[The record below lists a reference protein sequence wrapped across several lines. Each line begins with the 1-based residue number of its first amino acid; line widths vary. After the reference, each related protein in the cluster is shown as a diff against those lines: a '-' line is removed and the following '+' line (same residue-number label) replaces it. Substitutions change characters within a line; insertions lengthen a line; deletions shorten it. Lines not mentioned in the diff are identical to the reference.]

1 MSELRVDSV
10 TNNSG
15 TGPVEFPRGITI
27 GGVTGS
33 SGITTGNNVIIPG
46 NSQTG
51 QNLSVGVATGNF
63 FALSNAGS
71 NNYVGSDNI
80 FIGEFSGFN
89 NYSGYLNTFLN
100 INSGLNN
107 ISGHNNNFIGAYS
120 GSTNT
125 YGSFNNFFGT
135 GSGSNN
141 ITGNG
146 NIYIGCFIGIS
157 TSSNDNIIIGN
168 GEDLFPSNSI
178 LFDTPNIN
186 KNNQFAVG
194 IAKST
199 GTDYWLVGN
208 ENFNIGIGTTNPTS
222 KLTVGGDI
230 KVGVN
235 TSQGIILTSP
245 NGTQYKIFVN
255 NNGTLGTVSA

>member
-15 TGPVEFPRGITI
+15 TGPVEFPRGITV

-51 QNLSVGVATGNF
+51 QNLYSGIGTGNF
-63 FALSNAGS
+63 FALDNAGS
-71 NNYVGSDNI
+71 SNYNGNDNI
-80 FIGEFSGFN
+80 FIGYFSGSEN
-89 NYSGYLNTFLN
+89 VAGYQNTF
-100 INSGLNN
+100 INSNSGRYN
-107 ISGHNNNFIGAYS
+107 ISGYNNNFIGAYS
-120 GSTNT
+120 G
-125 YGSFNNFFGT
+125 GSNSHGSDNNFFGVA
-135 GSGSNN
+135 SGTQNT
-141 ITGNG
+141 IGNR
-146 NIYIGCFIGIS
+146 NIYIGNFVGSS
-157 TSSNDNIIIGN
+157 TSSNDNVIIGN
-168 GEDLFPSNSI
+168 GENLFPSNSI
-178 LFDTPNIN
+178 LLDSPNLDT
-186 KNNQFAVG
+186 NNQFAVG

-199 GTDYWLVGN
+199 GTNYWLVGN

-245 NGTQYKIFVN
+245 NGTRYKIFVN
-255 NNGTLGTVSA
+255 NNGTLGTISV